1 MGDVMTEAVMQDFV
15 LGVFSV
21 VYLGMILGRLP
32 GLVVDR
38 SGVALLGAVALLAG
52 GALHSRQ
59 AWASVDM
66 PTMSLLFGLMLVS
79 AQLRLGGFYTLLARR
94 IAAAKLT
101 APGLLL
107 LVMLAGAGLSAV
119 LVNDIVCLAMTPI
132 LAEGTI
138 RRGLNPVPF
147 LLGLACAAN
156 IGSAATLIGNPQNM
170 LIGQLGGLH
179 FASFILD
186 AFPPVLGALLAAWGI
201 IALLSRGDWL
211 LSRQVAPAPAVE
223 FRPWPTAKGCL
234 LMGAALVGF
243 LFLDVPRE
251 VVALTVGGCVLL
263 SRRTETRAVFGL
275 VDWQL
280 LLLFLGLFVV
290 NHAVAES
297 GLLARMFAGIRASGI
312 DLAQP
317 GWLFAV
323 TAVLSNVISN
333 VPAVMLLLPVSPTPQ
348 DRLLLALVSTLA
360 GNLFLL
366 GSIAN
371 LIVAEQAAGLG
382 ISITWRKHLRVG
394 LPVTLMSFAICG
406 LWLWLRWERL
416 FVAG

>member
-1 MGDVMTEAVMQDFV
+1 MQNYVLAVFA
-15 LGVFSV
+15 V

-38 SGVALLGAVALLAG
+38 SGVALLGAVALLAA
-52 GALHSRQ
+52 GAVSSQQ

-94 IAAAKLT
+94 MAQARLS
-101 APGLLL
+101 PSGLLL
-107 LVMLAGAGLSAV
+107 LVMLSCGLLSAV

-147 LLGLACAAN
+147 LLGLACASN

-170 LIGQLGGLH
+170 LIGQVGGLH
-179 FASFILD
+179 FAAFLLD
-186 AFPPVLGALLAAWGI
+186 ALPPVLAGLLAAWGI
-201 IALLSRGDWL
+201 IVFLSRGDWA
-211 LSRQVAPAPAVE
+211 LSRQVAPVPAVE
-223 FRPWPTAKGCL
+223 YRRWPTLKGCL
-234 LMGAALVGF
+234 LMGGALAGF

-251 VVALTVGGCVLL
+251 AVALLAGGMVLL
-263 SRRTETRAVFGL
+263 SRRTQTRDVFAL
-275 VDWQL
+275 VDWEL

-290 NHAVAES
+290 NHAVAEV
-297 GLLARMFAGIRASGI
+297 GLLERMFAGIRATGI

-317 GWLFAV
+317 AWLFVV

-333 VPAVMLLLPVSPTPQ
+333 VPAVMLLLPASPTPQ
-348 DRLLLALVSTLA
+348 DRLLLALASTLA

-371 LIVAEQAAGLG
+371 LIVAEQAARLG
-382 ISITWRKHLRVG
+382 VGITWRRHLRVG
-394 LPVTLMSFAICG
+394 LPVTLASFALAG
-406 LWLWLRWERL
+406 LWLWLRWENL
-416 FVAG
+416 FVAAG

>member
-1 MGDVMTEAVMQDFV
+1 MAMQNFV
-15 LGVFSV
+15 LAVFAV

-52 GALHSRQ
+52 GALSSRQ

-94 IAAAKLT
+94 IAQAGLSPA
-101 APGLLL
+101 GLLL
-107 LVMLAGAGLSAV
+107 LVMLSGGLLSAV

-170 LIGQLGGLH
+170 LIGQVGGLP
-179 FASFILD
+179 FGAFLLD
-186 AFPPVLGALLAAWGI
+186 ALPPVLAGLFAAWGI
-201 IALLSRGDWL
+201 IVFLSRGDWTL
-211 LSRQVAPAPAVE
+211 ARQVAPVPAVE
-223 FRPWPTAKGCL
+223 FRPWPALKGCL
-234 LMGAALVGF
+234 LMGGALAGF

-251 VVALTVGGCVLL
+251 VVALVAGGIVLM
-263 SRRTETRAVFGL
+263 SRRTQTRDVFAL
-275 VDWQL
+275 VDWEL

-290 NHAVAES
+290 NHALAEV
-297 GLLARMFAGIRASGI
+297 GLLERMFAGIRASGI
-312 DLAQP
+312 DLAHP
-317 GWLFAV
+317 VWLFAV

-333 VPAVMLLLPVSPTPQ
+333 VPAVMLLLPASPTPQ
-348 DRLLLALVSTLA
+348 DRLLLALASTLA

-371 LIVAEQAAGLG
+371 LIVAEQAARLG
-382 ISITWRKHLRVG
+382 VSITWRRHLRVG
-394 LPVTLMSFAICG
+394 LPVTLASFALAA
-406 LWLWLRWERL
+406 LWLWLRWEHL
-416 FVAG
+416 LVAAG